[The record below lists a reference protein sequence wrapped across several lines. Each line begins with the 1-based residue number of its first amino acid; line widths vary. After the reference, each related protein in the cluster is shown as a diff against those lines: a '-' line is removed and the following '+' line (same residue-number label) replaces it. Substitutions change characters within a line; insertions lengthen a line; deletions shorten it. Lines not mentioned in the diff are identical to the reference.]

1 LNNEKGV
8 FILKSLKKISIFL
21 VAGLLMLSSFSFV
34 GVKSVQAADTDQVQY
49 TVGTTKNISSAI
61 AQTGKDLNA
70 YEQ

>member
-70 YEQ
+70 Y